1 MFEIEIAGQMAAWF
15 LHKHG
20 GTMPHLKLM
29 KLLYLAERTSVE
41 KNGYPILGDNLVSM
55 DYGPVLS
62 ITLDYMQGKC
72 GEPGNGWHKWVSR
85 KDGYEV
91 SLVREYGSEDLDLL
105 SDATLEVLEH
115 VLEQCRDMN
124 EWDAV
129 DYTHKNCPE
138 WRKPPSNSSIP
149 ITYKQLLCALG
160 YEEGE
165 AARVASELEAQQRIN
180 EALSS

>member
-15 LHKHG
+15 LHAHG

-129 DYTHKNCPE
+129 YYTHKNCPE
-138 WRKPPSNSSIP
+138 WRKPPLNSSIP
-149 ITYKQLLCALG
+149 ITYKQLLCTLG
-160 YEEGE
+160 YEEGK
-165 AARVASELEAQQRIN
+165 AARAASELEAQQRIN

>member
-15 LHKHG
+15 LRKHG

-29 KLLYLAERTSVE
+29 KLLYFAERTSVE

-62 ITLDYMQGKC
+62 MTLDYMQGKC
-72 GEPGNGWHKWVSR
+72 AEPGNGWHKWVSR

-91 SLVREYGSEDLDLL
+91 SLVREYKPDDLDLL
-105 SDATLEVLEH
+105 SDATLEVLKH
-115 VLEQCRDMN
+115 VREQFRDMD
-124 EWDAV
+124 EWGAV
-129 DYTHKNCPE
+129 YYTHKNCPE
-138 WRKPPSNSSIP
+138 WKKPPSNSSIP

-165 AARVASELEAQQRIN
+165 ATRAASELEAQQQIS

>member
-124 EWDAV
+124 KWDAV
-129 DYTHKNCPE
+129 YYTHKNCPE
-138 WRKPPSNSSIP
+138 WRKPPLNSSIP

-160 YEEGE
+160 YEEGK
-165 AARVASELEAQQRIN
+165 AARAASELEAQQRIN